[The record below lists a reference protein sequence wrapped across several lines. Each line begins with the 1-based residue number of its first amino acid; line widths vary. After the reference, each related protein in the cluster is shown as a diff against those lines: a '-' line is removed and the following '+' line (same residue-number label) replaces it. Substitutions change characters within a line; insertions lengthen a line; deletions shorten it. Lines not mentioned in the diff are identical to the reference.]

1 MRRSG
6 RSRKGMVALV
16 TGAAS
21 GIGAAT
27 ARLLAEKG
35 LSIMCADIRA
45 AAAAATAKAIRRAGG
60 AAVGCGLDVSS
71 EDSWSRATKKC
82 VRELGR
88 LDVLVN
94 SAGVASAT
102 PTAETSLDEWRRVIA
117 VNLDGVFLGTKH
129 ALRLMLEQGGG
140 AIVNISSASGLRAI
154 PGAAAYSA
162 SKAAVIMFTK
172 SVAKEVA
179 ARGVRVNAVSPA
191 GVKTPLWEQAP
202 FFSQLVAKTGS
213 EEAAY
218 AALSSDTPLGRFA
231 EPEEVAA
238 AVWYLVN
245 GASDFVT
252 GENLVID
259 GGFTI

>member
-1 MRRSG
+1 MK
-6 RSRKGMVALV
+6 RSRKGMVALI

-35 LSIMCADIRA
+35 LAVVCADIRSVA
-45 AAAAATAKAIRRAGG
+45 ASVTAKRIRGEGGRAI
-60 AAVGCGLDVSS
+60 GCGLDVAS
-71 EDSWSRATKKC
+71 EESWTRAIKKC

-94 SAGVASAT
+94 GAGIASNS
-102 PTAETSLDEWRRVIA
+102 PTAETSLDEWRRIMA
-117 VNLDGVFLGTKH
+117 VNLDGVFLGTRH
-129 ALRLMLEQGGG
+129 ALRLMLDQGSGS
-140 AIVNISSASGLRAI
+140 IVNISSASALRAI
-154 PGAAAYSA
+154 PGAAAYST
-162 SKAAVIMFTK
+162 SKAAVIMFTR

-179 ARGVRVNAVSPA
+179 PKGVRVNAVSPA
-191 GVKTPLWEQAP
+191 GVKTPLWDQTT
-202 FFSQLVAKTGS
+202 FFRELVTKAGS
-213 EEAAY
+213 EDAAW
-218 AALSSDTPLGRFA
+218 AILASDTPAGRFA
-231 EPEEVAA
+231 EPEEIAA

-245 GASDFVT
+245 GASDYVT

>member
-1 MRRSG
+1 MRRSKKT
-6 RSRKGMVALV
+6 RVAFV

-35 LSIMCADIRA
+35 LPVVCADIRA
-45 AAAAATAKAIRRAGG
+45 AAAGATAKAIRGAGG
-60 AAVGCGLDVSS
+60 NAIGCGLDVTS
-71 EDSWSRATKKC
+71 EQSWARAMKRC

-94 SAGVASAT
+94 GAGIASNG
-102 PTAETSLDEWRRVIA
+102 PTADMELAEWRRVMA

-129 ALRLMLEQGGG
+129 ALRLMLEQGSG

-154 PGAAAYSA
+154 PGAAAYST
-162 SKAAVIMFTK
+162 SKAAVIMF
-172 SVAKEVA
+172 SRAVAKEVA
-179 ARGVRVNAVSPA
+179 PWGVRVNTVSPS
-191 GVKTPLWEQAP
+191 GVKTPIWSQAS
-202 FFSQLVAKTGS
+202 FFRELVEKTGS
-213 EEAAY
+213 EEGAY
-218 AALSSDTPLGRFA
+218 AALSGTTPMGRFA

-245 GASDFVT
+245 GASDYVT

-259 GGFTI
+259 GGYTI

>member
-1 MRRSG
+1 MRRA
-6 RSRKGMVALV
+6 RKDRVALV

-35 LSIMCADIRA
+35 LAVLCADIRA
-45 AAAAATAKAIRRAGG
+45 AGAGATAKAIRSAKGRG
-60 AAVGCGLDVSS
+60 AACGLDVASESS
-71 EDSWSRATKKC
+71 WTRAMKKC
-82 VRELGR
+82 IREFGR

-94 SAGVASAT
+94 AAGIASNG
-102 PTAETSLDEWRRVIA
+102 PTQDVSLEEWRRIMS

-129 ALRLMLEQGGG
+129 ALRVMLEQGSG
-140 AIVNISSASGLRAI
+140 AIINISSASGLRAI
-154 PGAAAYSA
+154 PGAAAYST
-162 SKAAVIMFTK
+162 SKAAVIMFTRA
-172 SVAKEVA
+172 VAKEVA
-179 ARGVRVNAVSPA
+179 PAGVRVNAISPA
-191 GVKTPLWEQAP
+191 GVKTPIWSQAS
-202 FFSQLVAKTGS
+202 FFKDLVAKTGS

-218 AALSSDTPLGRFA
+218 AALASDTPVGRFA
-231 EPEEVAA
+231 EPDEVAA

-245 GASDFVT
+245 GASDYVT